1 MDEDNELEKAK
12 FVLAFAGVFLISTY
26 FAWDA
31 MRYKVFASTADARVV
46 RTYESTDIG
55 RRGRRTPRLGV
66 EYQFTD
72 KSGATVTEKDEVSL
86 DTAIS
91 SNGAIRV
98 EYLAGIRDSS
108 RIAGT
113 RSAALPILFFVGSL
127 IGLAVFIVKLAR
139 EANAPI
145 KTSRKRR

>member
-1 MDEDNELEKAK
+1 MDDDKELEKAK
-12 FVLAFAGVFLISTY
+12 YVLAFIGVFLLSAY

-31 MRYKVFASTADARVV
+31 IRYQVFASTADARVV
-46 RTYESTDIG
+46 RTYDTSESG

-72 KSGATVTEKDEVSL
+72 KSGASVTEKDEVSL
-86 DTAIS
+86 DTAIGS
-91 SNGAIRV
+91 SGAIRV

-108 RIAGT
+108 RISGT

-127 IGLAVFIVKLAR
+127 IGLAIFIVKLAR